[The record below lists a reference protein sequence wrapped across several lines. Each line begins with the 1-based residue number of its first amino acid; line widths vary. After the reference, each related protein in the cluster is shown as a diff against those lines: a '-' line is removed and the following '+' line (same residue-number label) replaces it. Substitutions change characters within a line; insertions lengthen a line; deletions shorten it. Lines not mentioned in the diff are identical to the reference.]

1 MDFSVLS
8 ALFIEGVLSFFSP
21 CVVPLI
27 PLYMGY
33 LTQGAKSEVDGVI
46 TYKKSKV
53 MLTTIFFV
61 LGISTVF
68 FVIALSVSSLTG
80 LMNKYSIIFSIIG
93 GMVLI
98 FFGLMA
104 MKIIEIPLLNRN
116 YKLPFNLDLS
126 KMNFVN
132 AYVLGFL
139 FSFSWT
145 PCIGPLLASA
155 MVKAASASSRVIGMA
170 YIGVYTLGFIL
181 MFLLLGLFTES
192 ILSLL
197 KKHQDLLKKTG
208 IIAGIIIL
216 LLGGNMIYTGI
227 KEFNGVINSNTTINE
242 TKESDDLLDIERYG
256 FTLNDGDGNS
266 VSLKDYLGKTIVVTF
281 YGTWC
286 PYCNQELPILQKLN
300 DTRDDVAV
308 ILIATPNDGRETDIE
323 GVEKYMEEKGFDL
336 NIVYDID
343 YSVKAMYGASGYPTS
358 YIYKPDGSLMGYLP
372 GYVDEAVMDD
382 IILQSKQ

>member
-227 KEFNGVINSNTTINE
+227 KEFNGVINSNTSINE

-343 YSVKAMYGASGYPTS
+343 YSVKAMYGPSGYPTS